1 MNRDRNAAL
10 EPPASGDLRVWQLF
24 ASALADRTLALAPG
38 QPEAA
43 GQLAWSTVD
52 EGPGTRGAA
61 WRLAL
66 LRQVVAHQPG
76 GRWSLDEATLTAA
89 RLWGARTVPAAP
101 PDAPDDA
108 LARCLASWPRPVLLR
123 RVFKALEAAR
133 VDADLAR
140 QCPGVQAD
148 LARAADHTAPRGRWA
163 AALQGLVAD
172 ARPLTEPGAT
182 ALDSLRW
189 AITWVQGGAAGTAL
203 QAGGRTVPLPPLADD
218 GLGSGVPGGG
228 GPADPLAEPS
238 DAEGLGDGASTMGG
252 AGGQTSEVRVH
263 PAAGT
268 TGAAP
273 VDRQPAPM
281 AVADAGP
288 NPGTPN
294 PATAGPTAASGSL
307 AKPKVVPSAPGVHT
321 QWHDEWDCLAGR
333 YRRAWTCAQVQ
344 TVQGTSTD
352 YLAQLQARHA
362 PLMRAIR
369 RHFSA
374 TPPTA
379 RARGGPA
386 ADGDQIDLDQALAH
400 LIDRRA
406 GGQADARPY
415 RHRPR
420 LQRDV
425 CTAVLLD
432 TSGST
437 GFIVPPPLDP
447 LAPPPPPEDEDDDD
461 DGLLYG
467 FKPRRGADGPAPRRV
482 IDIAHDAIAL
492 MCDGMHLLGD
502 RHAIYGFS
510 GQGRLNV
517 AVKVAKGFDEPWS
530 ARTADALAALQPE
543 GSTRTG
549 AAIRFAV
556 SQLLPQPA
564 HTRVLVVVTDGYPQD
579 RDYGPDPNDRR
590 YGMHDTAQALR
601 EAARAGVA
609 AFCISVDQAA
619 HDYLRGVCPAHRYL
633 VIDDIHRLPERLSR
647 LYRRL
652 TSV

>member
-1 MNRDRNAAL
+1 MNADRDAAL
-10 EPPASGDLRVWQLF
+10 APPASGDPRVWQLF
-24 ASALADRTLALAPG
+24 ASALADRALALIPG
-38 QPEAA
+38 QPEAV
-43 GQLAWSTVD
+43 GRLPWPPVD
-52 EGPGTRGAA
+52 EGPGTSSAA

-66 LRQVVAHQPG
+66 LRQVVAQQPA
-76 GRWSLDEATLTAA
+76 GRWSLDEASLTAA
-89 RLWGARTVPAAP
+89 RLWGPRTVPAAS

-123 RVFKALEAAR
+123 RVFRALEAAR

-148 LARAADHTAPRGRWA
+148 LAHAADHTALRGRWA
-163 AALQGLVAD
+163 SALQGLVAD
-172 ARPLTEPGAT
+172 ARSLAEPGAT

-189 AITWVQGGAAGTAL
+189 AIAWVQGGVAGGVL
-203 QAGGRTVPLPPLADD
+203 QAIRGTVPLPPLVNA
-218 GLGSGVPGGG
+218 GSGSGVPGGA
-228 GPADPLAEPS
+228 GPADPLADPS
-238 DAEGLGDGASTMGG
+238 DEEGLGDGASATGG
-252 AGGQTSEVRVH
+252 SSGQTAEVRGQLGGGV
-263 PAAGT
+263 T
-268 TGAAP
+268 RAAP
-273 VDRQPAPM
+273 VDRQPAP
-281 AVADAGP
+281 AAGGEAALDIH
-288 NPGTPN
+288 NPG
-294 PATAGPTAASGSL
+294 PAPAGPTAAVGVL
-307 AKPKVVPSAPGVHT
+307 VKPKVAPVAPGLQT
-321 QWHDEWDCLAGR
+321 QWHDEWDYLAAR
-333 YRRAWTCAQVQ
+333 YRRAWTCVQ
-344 TVQGTSTD
+344 MQAVRGTSTD

-386 ADGDQIDLDQALAH
+386 ADGDQIDLDQALAN
-400 LIDRRA
+400 LIERRA
-406 GGQADARPY
+406 GSPADARPY

-447 LAPPPPPEDEDDDD
+447 TASPPPPEDEVED

-467 FKPRRGADGPAPRRV
+467 FKPRRGAEGPAPRRV

-492 MCDGMHLLGD
+492 MCDGMNLLGD

-517 AVKVAKGFDEPWS
+517 EVKVAKDFDEPWS
-530 ARTADALAALQPE
+530 ARTADALVALQPE

-564 HTRVLVVVTDGYPQD
+564 HTRVLVLVTDGYPQD

-590 YGMHDTAQALR
+590 YGLHDTAQALR